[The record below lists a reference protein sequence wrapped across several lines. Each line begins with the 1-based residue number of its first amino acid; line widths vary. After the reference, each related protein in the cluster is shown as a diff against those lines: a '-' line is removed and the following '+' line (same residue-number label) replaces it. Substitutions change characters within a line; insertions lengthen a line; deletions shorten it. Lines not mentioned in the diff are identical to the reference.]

1 MSIKDNSIIYL
12 ARQMWRFS
20 KGNRKNVVLYIGMFV
35 IANSISFFE
44 PLVFALILN
53 TVQERGLNN
62 ESLPLILSYA
72 ALFVAIEVGFWAFHG
87 PARVIEEKNA
97 FLMEANYKK
106 YLLEGT
112 MNLPAQWHTEHHS
125 GDTIDKIE
133 KGAKSLREYASETF
147 EMVDNVIRFVGSY
160 LALTYFNLHA
170 GYIVAVMVVLTLT
183 FIVKFDRRLV
193 PKYRQIFR
201 AENRISAKIFDIISN
216 ITTVIILRIEK
227 LVLKAIM
234 KKVMQPLQLF
244 TRVRKIDEVK
254 WFITSMAS
262 VLMIFFVL
270 ASYLYS
276 HYRTGAVI
284 MIGTIYVLYGYVDR
298 INGLFYRF
306 AYQYGD
312 IVRRATAVHNAE
324 TISREF
330 KQPESET
337 QISLGAH
344 WREIN
349 IKSLNFS
356 YHTEEGAELH
366 LVDIALTINHGE
378 RIALVGE
385 SGSGKTTLLKIIRD
399 LYQPQ
404 DISLYM
410 DNTPLEDGFRAIS
423 SDIALIPQDPELFNA
438 TIKENITM
446 GAEYDLDEV
455 KKFTDLACFT
465 EVAKNLPRGLDSSV
479 EEKGVN
485 LSTGEKQR
493 LALARGLLACEEKS
507 IVLLD
512 EPTSSVDSKNELQI
526 YQNIFAAFPEKT
538 ILSSI
543 HRLHLL
549 PLFDKII
556 LFKDGKIVAR
566 GTFTELLE
574 KSPEF
579 REMWRKYNEANEEK
593 AVL

>member
-1 MSIKDNSIIYL
+1 MPFKNNSIIYL

-20 KGNRKNVVLYIGMFV
+20 KGNRKNVILFIGMFV
-35 IANSISFFE
+35 ISNSISFFE

-53 TVQERGLNN
+53 TVQDHGLND

-72 ALFVAIEVGFWAFHG
+72 VLFIAIEVGFWAFHG
-87 PARVIEEKNA
+87 PARFIEEKNA

-112 MNLPAQWHTEHHS
+112 MNLPAQWHTDHHS

-147 EMVDNVIRFVGSY
+147 QMIDNVIRFVGSY

-170 GYIVAVMVVLTLT
+170 GYIVIVMVLLTLT
-183 FIVKFDRRLV
+183 MIVKFDRRLV
-193 PKYRQIFR
+193 PRYHRLYR
-201 AENRISAKIFDIISN
+201 AENKISAKVFDTISN

-227 LVLKAIM
+227 LVAKAIM
-234 KKVMQPLQLF
+234 KKIMQPLRLF
-244 TRVRKIDEVK
+244 ERTRKIDETK
-254 WFITSMAS
+254 WFLTSMAS
-262 VLMIFFVL
+262 VLMVFLVL
-270 ASYLYS
+270 VTYLYS
-276 HYRTGAVI
+276 HYRTGTVI
-284 MIGTIYVLYGYVDR
+284 MIGTVYVLYGYVER

-306 AYQYGD
+306 AYQYSD
-312 IVRRATAVHNAE
+312 IVRQATAVRNAE
-324 TISREF
+324 TISQEF
-330 KQPESET
+330 VTKDTDQL
-337 QISLGAH
+337 INLGGH

-356 YHTEEGAELH
+356 YHTREGADLH
-366 LVDIALTINHGE
+366 LDDVALSIGRNE
-378 RIALVGE
+378 RIALIGE
-385 SGSGKTTLLKIIRD
+385 SGSGKTTLLKVIRD

-404 DISLYM
+404 NISLHI
-410 DNTPLEDGFRAIS
+410 DNTPLEDGFSAIS
-423 SDIALIPQDPELFNA
+423 SDIALIPQDPELFNT
-438 TIKENITM
+438 TIEDNITM
-446 GAEYDLDEV
+446 GAERSLEEV

-465 EVAKNLPRGLDSSV
+465 EVVKGLPRGFNSSV

-526 YQNIFAAFPEKT
+526 YQNIFTAFPAKT
-538 ILSSI
+538 ILSAI

-556 LFKDGKIVAR
+556 FFKDGKIVAR

-574 KSPEF
+574 KSMEF
-579 REMWRKYNEANEEK
+579 QETWRRYNETKKEDIG
-593 AVL
+593 